1 MGSTTLQL
9 IMYPFISNSLGALTK
24 FFGKE
29 GQGEK
34 NCTIVRWDSME
45 ASRGGCN
52 FGTHT
57 SSKFLRIV

>member
-24 FFGKE
+24 IFGKK

-34 NCTIVRWDSME
+34 KLHHS
-45 ASRGGCN
+45 
-52 FGTHT
+52 
-57 SSKFLRIV
+57 